1 MSKIIDK
8 VSLRKY
14 FKYLRSKV
22 DPESWRISSLEICQ
36 ILLKSK
42 YYRKSKKIAF
52 YSAINREV
60 NLSLAMNAALREKEV
75 YLPKAHLKERVLS
88 FHRVFDLGNL
98 KEGPFGILE
107 PLEGLPEAPVDELDL
122 VLVPGLAFDRKRGR
136 LGYGGGFYDRTLV
149 GTTALKMGIAFSWQI
164 LDELP
169 LEPYDIKMDLILT
182 EKGWI

>member
-1 MSKIIDK
+1 MSANTEK

-14 FKYLRSKV
+14 FKDLRSKV
-22 DPESWRISSLEICQ
+22 DPEIWRKSSSEICQ
-36 ILLKSK
+36 ILLKSQ
-42 YYRKSKKIAF
+42 YYKKSKKIAF

-60 NLSLAMNAALREKEV
+60 DLSLAMNVALREKEV
-75 YLPKAHLKERVLS
+75 YLPKTHLKERVLS
-88 FHRVFDLGNL
+88 FHRVFDLGNF

-107 PLEGLPEAPVDELDL
+107 PAEGLPEAPVDELDL
-122 VLVPGLAFDRKRGR
+122 ILVPGLAFDRRRGR

-149 GTTALKMGIAFSWQI
+149 GTTVLKIGIAFSWQI
-164 LDELP
+164 IDELP